1 MNGHDLLD
9 DRLLVD
15 GITVNRGGRQADRYV
30 VSPFSGGGGLGGNRL
45 DKAEKGKKKKGE
57 GEQRT
62 LVAMEGRWIQSPLQ
76 SHPIASCNEL
86 FLRQEG

>member
-1 MNGHDLLD
+1 MIISLSMVSLSIVGAGKLIGMLFHLF
-9 DRLLVD
+9 REA
-15 GITVNRGGRQADRYV
+15 ADW
-30 VSPFSGGGGLGGNRL
+30 GGNRL